1 MARVDSNKKREL
13 VKKLKRK
20 RNAIRIGTD
29 EDEAENVVKGRVDLK
44 KNRGFG
50 ERLKKNRNVIRIGV
64 ADDDEIEDEVENV
77 VKGRVDLTKNKK
89 IGKMLK
95 EKRNALEVGVDDYLK
110 KIGKIE
116 KGMVKNWDGVIAR
129 FDSKKKN
136 RELGKKLKENRNVSQ
151 IGADDDDETEDEV
164 ENVVKGRV
172 DLKKDRDFGER
183 LKKNRNVIRIGVVD
197 DDEIEDEVE
206 NVKGRV
212 YLKKSHGLVERLKK
226 DRNVIRIG
234 GVDGYEIENVVKG
247 RMKSKKIG
255 KRLKEKRNAVE
266 VGVDDDYSE
275 DEIEFLGMRDKNGRN
290 LEDDEVGVGDDY
302 SEDEIEFLGMR
313 DKNGKILGAD
323 KVVEEGIVDSNSCLG
338 EYSRPEEVRDAKNYQ
353 KRKKTASVKMNVSGV
368 PKKVKEVIYDVSTN
382 SKDSD
387 ESNESEDDSESK
399 DSSDS
404 GDSEES
410 ESSSAEDSDDSSDVD
425 YELDVNSY
433 EDDEE
438 DADEDESG
446 VVGSKRGRS
455 KLCKVASLGQ
465 SSSFSGLK
473 RKKFCGMDRLI
484 GEKEDGKN
492 ECESV
497 AERLR
502 LWQRCVSKSTTS
514 RKKQQEFGTSSGPF
528 TLTDKELEFSS
539 GDEDETDGD
548 DNNCF
553 NNGSDGENV
562 QNVGDKGKGK
572 LVTPA
577 KRSRKG
583 VYSAPR
589 ISVDKILA
597 DSIWEKG
604 DVYLENLYASRDRA
618 RDEEPTLLLKFRFE
632 DDDPKPPE
640 KSYWDIE
647 ADKLFAE
654 RDFAL
659 AACQIGSTDFS
670 MVDNEKSE
678 ALDTETD
685 PASCCRQGKHWLVLD
700 EQIGLRCT
708 FCSFVALEIKHLLPS
723 FSKHPWGRPY
733 WKDLVSIDP
742 SNLDELQF
750 QDSASVHQSGS
761 KCYNHAEGTVWDII
775 PGIKDSMYPH
785 QREGFEFIW
794 KNIAGSIELEELKKH
809 SFDGGSGCIISH
821 APGTGKTRLTI
832 VFLHTYMEL
841 NRTCKPVIIAPRSML
856 LTWEEEF
863 WKWKVGIPFHNLNQ
877 LEFSG
882 QENAAAINL
891 LRQKVGRRGKNK
903 NSIRMVKLYS
913 WAKDRSILGISYTLF
928 EKLAGDGVLADG
940 GSEKNRKVKSYA
952 QGEQVRKM
960 LLELP
965 GLLVLDEGH
974 TSRND
979 QSLIWKALSRVETQ
993 RRIILSGTPFQNNFG
1008 ELFNTLCV
1016 VRPKFGDRFLSGTR
1030 GDSRRKQG
1038 TKSSAARGTWAS
1050 LTSSIG
1056 KDCDGRLDELKA
1068 MIEPFVHVHK
1078 GTILKE
1084 SLPGLR
1090 DSVVVLRPTCLQKAL
1105 IEVIRGRKSQLELD
1119 YLMSLIS
1126 VHPSLLLSCCLSE
1139 KEELSVD
1146 KRLLETL
1153 KCNPEAGIKTK
1164 FLMELIWLSGA
1175 LKEKVLIFSQYID
1188 PLTLIKEQLK
1198 SHFKWTEGNEVLYMD
1213 GTLDSKHRQ
1222 SSISSLNDPA
1232 SEVRVLLASTKA
1244 CSEGIN
1250 LVGASRVVLLDVV
1263 WNPSVERQAISR
1275 AYRLGQKKVV
1285 YIYHLITSGTIEG
1298 EKYLRQAE
1306 KDRLSELVFSSAD
1319 GGVPKPESSCPVGE
1333 DMILRE
1339 MVQHEKMSNMFEK
1352 ILNQPKES
1360 DLIVTFG

>member
-1 MARVDSNKKREL
+1 M
-13 VKKLKRK
+13 
-20 RNAIRIGTD
+20 
-29 EDEAENVVKGRVDLK
+29 
-44 KNRGFG
+44 
-50 ERLKKNRNVIRIGV
+50 
-64 ADDDEIEDEVENV
+64 
-77 VKGRVDLTKNKK
+77 
-89 IGKMLK
+89 
-95 EKRNALEVGVDDYLK
+95 
-110 KIGKIE
+110 
-116 KGMVKNWDGVIAR
+116 
-129 FDSKKKN
+129 
-136 RELGKKLKENRNVSQ
+136 
-151 IGADDDDETEDEV
+151 
-164 ENVVKGRV
+164 
-172 DLKKDRDFGER
+172 
-183 LKKNRNVIRIGVVD
+183 
-197 DDEIEDEVE
+197 
-206 NVKGRV
+206 
-212 YLKKSHGLVERLKK
+212 
-226 DRNVIRIG
+226 
-234 GVDGYEIENVVKG
+234 
-247 RMKSKKIG
+247 
-255 KRLKEKRNAVE
+255 
-266 VGVDDDYSE
+266 
-275 DEIEFLGMRDKNGRN
+275 
-290 LEDDEVGVGDDY
+290 
-302 SEDEIEFLGMR
+302 
-313 DKNGKILGAD
+313 
-323 KVVEEGIVDSNSCLG
+323 
-338 EYSRPEEVRDAKNYQ
+338 
-353 KRKKTASVKMNVSGV
+353 
-368 PKKVKEVIYDVSTN
+368 
-382 SKDSD
+382 
-387 ESNESEDDSESK
+387 
-399 DSSDS
+399 
-404 GDSEES
+404 
-410 ESSSAEDSDDSSDVD
+410 
-425 YELDVNSY
+425 
-433 EDDEE
+433 
-438 DADEDESG
+438 
-446 VVGSKRGRS
+446 
-455 KLCKVASLGQ
+455 
-465 SSSFSGLK
+465 
-473 RKKFCGMDRLI
+473 
-484 GEKEDGKN
+484 
-492 ECESV
+492 
-497 AERLR
+497 
-502 LWQRCVSKSTTS
+502 
-514 RKKQQEFGTSSGPF
+514 
-528 TLTDKELEFSS
+528 
-539 GDEDETDGD
+539 
-548 DNNCF
+548 
-553 NNGSDGENV
+553 
-562 QNVGDKGKGK
+562 QN
-572 LVTPA
+572 
-577 KRSRKG
+577 
-583 VYSAPR
+583 
-589 ISVDKILA
+589 
-597 DSIWEKG
+597 
-604 DVYLENLYASRDRA
+604 
-618 RDEEPTLLLKFRFE
+618 
-632 DDDPKPPE
+632 
-640 KSYWDIE
+640 
-647 ADKLFAE
+647 
-654 RDFAL
+654 
-659 AACQIGSTDFS
+659 
-670 MVDNEKSE
+670 
-678 ALDTETD
+678 
-685 PASCCRQGKHWLVLD
+685 
-700 EQIGLRCT
+700 
-708 FCSFVALEIKHLLPS
+708 
-723 FSKHPWGRPY
+723 KHPWGRPY
-733 WKDLVSIDP
+733 WKDLGSIDH
-742 SNLDELQF
+742 SNLDEFQF

-794 KNIAGSIELEELKKH
+794 KNIAGGIELEELKRH
-809 SFDGGSGCIISH
+809 IFDRGSGCIISH

-832 VFLHTYMEL
+832 VFLQTYMEL

-863 WKWKVGIPFHNLNQ
+863 RKWKVGIPFHNMNQ

-882 QENAAAINL
+882 QENTAAINL
-891 LRQKVGRRGKNK
+891 LRQKVGCRAQNK

-974 TSRND
+974 TPRND

-1016 VRPKFGDRFLSGTR
+1016 VRPKFGDRFLSETR
-1030 GDSRRKQG
+1030 GDSRRKHG

-1146 KRLLETL
+1146 KCQLETL
-1153 KCNPEAGIKTK
+1153 KRNPEAGIKTK
-1164 FLMELIWLSGA
+1164 FLMELIRLSGA
-1175 LKEKVLIFSQYID
+1175 LKEKVLIFSQYIH
-1188 PLTLIKEQLK
+1188 PLTLIREQLI

-1222 SSISSLNDPA
+1222 SCISSLNDPA

-1306 KDRLSELVFSSAD
+1306 KDRLFELVFSSAD
-1319 GGVPKPESSCPVGE
+1319 DGVPKPESSCTVGE
-1333 DMILRE
+1333 DMILQE